1 MSKQI
6 SAVSQVL
13 IRHKLLYIR
22 SVIAEL
28 CNPSNGQHVAA
39 SASPLKQLRRPA
51 RLPRATSAHTLAED
65 LGRYQFRVVAA
76 DVADAVMSIGGLIFD
91 RAMAGWDVS
100 VVIDADSDRDID
112 DRPIR
117 ILGARVTNMPA
128 GPQRAAMLPARRM
141 LAVAADVIV
150 NNDAVRRQVLA
161 AGNDAATEVLLW
173 GGDHPPSL
181 NCKYIP
187 VRHRPSAAAHVF
199 KSHALAAGG
208 AMTAEPADEGFYSMA

>member
-6 SAVSQVL
+6 PEVSQVL
-13 IRHKLLYIR
+13 VHLKLLYIR
-22 SVIAEL
+22 SVILEL
-28 CNPSNGQHVAA
+28 RNPSNGQHVAA
-39 SASPLKQLRRPA
+39 SASPLKQLHRPA
-51 RLPRATSAHTLAED
+51 RPPRETSALTLAED
-65 LGRYQFRVVAA
+65 FGRYQFQVVAA

-100 VVIDADSDRDID
+100 VVVDADSEHDID

-128 GPQRAAMLPARRM
+128 GPQRAAMLPARQM
-141 LAVAADVIV
+141 LAVAAGVIV
-150 NNDAVRRQVLA
+150 KNDAVRRQVLA
-161 AGNDAATEVLLW
+161 AGNDGATEVLLW

-208 AMTAEPADEGFYSMA
+208 AMNTRPADEGFYSMA

>member
-1 MSKQI
+1 
-6 SAVSQVL
+6 
-13 IRHKLLYIR
+13 
-22 SVIAEL
+22 
-28 CNPSNGQHVAA
+28 
-39 SASPLKQLRRPA
+39 
-51 RLPRATSAHTLAED
+51 
-65 LGRYQFRVVAA
+65 VVAA
-76 DVADAVMSIGGLIFD
+76 DVADAVISIGGLIFD

-100 VVIDADSDRDID
+100 VVVDADSERDID

-128 GPQRAAMLPARRM
+128 GPQAMLPARQM
-141 LAVAADVIV
+141 LAVSANVIV
-150 NNDAVRRQVLA
+150 KNDAVRRQVLA

-173 GGDHPPSL
+173 GGGHPPSL

>member
-1 MSKQI
+1 
-6 SAVSQVL
+6 
-13 IRHKLLYIR
+13 
-22 SVIAEL
+22 
-28 CNPSNGQHVAA
+28 VAA

-51 RLPRATSAHTLAED
+51 GLPRATSARTLAEEF
-65 LGRYQFRVVAA
+65 GRHQFRVVAA
-76 DVADAVMSIGGLIFD
+76 DVADAVISIGGLIFD

-100 VVIDADSDRDID
+100 VVVVADSERDID

-128 GPQRAAMLPARRM
+128 EPQRAAMLPARQI

-161 AGNDAATEVLLW
+161 AGNDPATEVLLW

-208 AMTAEPADEGFYSMA
+208 AMTAQSADEGFYSMA